1 MELIEGVIGLILEMP
16 GNRRRFR
23 EDLRNRNSRGLLKRP
38 SSKYVC

>member
-1 MELIEGVIGLILEMP
+1 MELIEVIIGLILETL
-16 GNRRRFR
+16 GIAADFR